1 MDTCSAN
8 SSRPFRKC
16 FPQLCP
22 NARGSNVAEQP
33 PQRPRWALCRKCNEG
48 TAMKPEWPTAR
59 ASARVWGHQSSGAQD
74 GRPKLV
80 DSIAAL
86 TPCYRGQT
94 IYDEGAPVECWY
106 RIVSGIA
113 RRFVVRPDGRRQI
126 IDLLLSGDV
135 FGFGA
140 QGSHSF
146 TAEAT
151 RDGTVVARYPRSRLQ
166 ALVRSDARI
175 AQEVQEMALEE
186 ARRLQDLILILGRT
200 TAQEKVG
207 AFLVHLAE
215 RLAGGPADHM
225 ILPISRYDIADYL
238 ALSVK
243 TVSRALSSLKRNGLI
258 KFSGTRQVAI
268 IDRGAI
274 ETSSA
279 FGQIGDGSR

>member
-1 MDTCSAN
+1 
-8 SSRPFRKC
+8 
-16 FPQLCP
+16 
-22 NARGSNVAEQP
+22 
-33 PQRPRWALCRKCNEG
+33 
-48 TAMKPEWPTAR
+48 MKQEWPTAS
-59 ASARVWGHQSSGAQD
+59 ASARVWGHQSIGAQD

-80 DSIAAL
+80 DSVAAL
-86 TPCYRGQT
+86 TPCCRGQT

-106 RIVSGIA
+106 RIASGIA
-113 RRFVVRPDGRRQI
+113 RRFLVRPDGRRQI

-140 QGSHSF
+140 QGSHLF
-146 TAEAT
+146 TAEVI

-186 ARRLQDLILILGRT
+186 TRRLQDLILILGRT

-238 ALSVK
+238 ALSVE
-243 TVSRALSSLKRNGLI
+243 TVSRALTSLKRSGLI
-258 KFSGTRQVAI
+258 KFAGTRQVAMI
-268 IDRGAI
+268 NRDAM
-274 ETSSA
+274 EASSA
-279 FGQIGDGSR
+279 FGRIGPGVERERIPRSDAGIFDAAAFSSSRAARGGGR

>member
-1 MDTCSAN
+1 
-8 SSRPFRKC
+8 
-16 FPQLCP
+16 
-22 NARGSNVAEQP
+22 
-33 PQRPRWALCRKCNEG
+33 
-48 TAMKPEWPTAR
+48 MKQEWPTAS
-59 ASARVWGHQSSGAQD
+59 ASARVWGHQSIGAQD

-86 TPCYRGQT
+86 TPCCRGQT

-135 FGFGA
+135 FGFGS
-140 QGSHSF
+140 QGSHLF
-146 TAEAT
+146 TADVT

-166 ALVRSDARI
+166 ALLRSDARI
-175 AQEVQEMALEE
+175 AQEVEEMALEE
-186 ARRLQDLILILGRT
+186 TRRLQDLILILGRT

-238 ALSVK
+238 ALSVE
-243 TVSRALSSLKRNGLI
+243 TVSRALTSLKRSRLI
-258 KFSGTRQVAI
+258 KFAGTRHVAMI
-268 IDRGAI
+268 NRDAM
-274 ETSSA
+274 EASSA
-279 FGQIGDGSR
+279 FGQVGERIPGSDAGIFDATAFSSSRAVRGGGR